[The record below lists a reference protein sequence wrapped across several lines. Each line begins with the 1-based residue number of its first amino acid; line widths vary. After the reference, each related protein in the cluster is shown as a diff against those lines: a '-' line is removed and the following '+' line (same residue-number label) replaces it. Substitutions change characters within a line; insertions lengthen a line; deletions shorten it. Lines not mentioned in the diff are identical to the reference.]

1 MSALDAEAAYPVDLQ
16 RRVDA
21 YLERIDLGEV
31 AGSAR
36 LVEAMRYSLL
46 AGGKRIRPVLALAT
60 AEALGRD
67 PEEVLPLAAALEMIH
82 TYSLIHDDLPAM
94 DDDDLRR
101 GKPTCHRAFGEDVAI
116 LAGDGLFAEA
126 LHLALE
132 RQHGEPANVLAA
144 VREITAAAGV
154 GGMVGGQFLDIT
166 APGDLDAAALRRL
179 HELKT
184 GRLIAASVDSVL
196 LLFGTGEPATIHY
209 GRFAAELGVLFQI
222 VDDILDVTGDEAA
235 LGKPRGSDERHG
247 KRTYVSVF
255 GLDRARELARD
266 SHAAATKAL
275 AEADGER
282 GSAGRL
288 REIADYILT
297 RQT

>member
-1 MSALDAEAAYPVDLQ
+1 VTVAYPTDLQ
-16 RRVDA
+16 RRVDD
-21 YLERIDLGEV
+21 YLERLTLG
-31 AGSAR
+31 GGPGTDR
-36 LVEAMRYSLL
+36 LAEAMRYSLL

-60 AEALGRD
+60 GEALGRD
-67 PEEVLPLAAALEMIH
+67 PEELLPLAATLEMIH

-101 GKPTCHRAFGEDVAI
+101 GIPTCHKAFGEDVAI

-126 LHLALE
+126 LQLALAHQE
-132 RQHGEPANVLAA
+132 GPPANVLAA
-144 VREITAAAGV
+144 LREITAAAGV
-154 GGMVGGQFLDIT
+154 DGMVGGQFLDIT
-166 APGDLDAAALRRL
+166 APDDLEPAALRRL

-196 LLFGTGEPATIHY
+196 LLAGEGEPATIHY

-222 VDDILDVTGDEAA
+222 VDDILDVTGDEEA
-235 LGKPRGSDERHG
+235 LGKPQGSDERHG

-255 GLDRARELARD
+255 GLERARELARQ
-266 SHAAATKAL
+266 SHAEARAAL
-275 AEADGER
+275 AETG
-282 GSAGRL
+282 GGAGRL
-288 REIADYILT
+288 EQIADYILT